1 MESLGCV
8 SRGCYFLNWILRLEL
23 EGVGGGRREGRGRRW
38 WDVGYIN
45 WIDRWEEEN
54 TPVRSDN
61 SIPQRIHALGL
72 RLMLY
77 FRDAGSILLF
87 LELAS
92 HLCGWR

>member
-1 MESLGCV
+1 
-8 SRGCYFLNWILRLEL
+8 
-23 EGVGGGRREGRGRRW
+23 
-38 WDVGYIN
+38 VGYIN
-45 WIDRWEEEN
+45 WNGIGEEN

-77 FRDAGSILLF
+77 FRDAGSVLLF

-92 HLCGWR
+92 HLCGLGVRGRLWRLWVSWVLRISICSRIDIFCMALQGFIVIIT